1 MAYGSVAVVSLGM
14 LRQQTKA
21 YLKESLEEQYS
32 KEIQEEKDSKEFK
45 KAHLKKLLEG
55 KSSRES
61 QETHSKESHDNAK
74 QHHAWTT
81 THSEDPFRFID
92 DLTMQYLIQST
103 DHLSLYTSN
112 NMGEWPHTFHLTSR
126 RFNTYANEVISTL
139 PAGIELTTQ
148 FLLYSSL
155 QSLSSITTL
164 LEQVFI
170 MIDIIITIVAAYV
183 ITILMLSSTK
193 EKLLSLLSLLTS
205 SFELALLRI
214 IGLRKKAS
222 LQILLLQV
230 LLFTIPGIIVGL
242 VLSLLLYLLLA
253 VILNKHLY
261 LNLPLFPPAS
271 SYIVAVVM
279 GVLAPIISIIPPSL
293 SFSKQQLIQAIDI
306 QHTVT
311 PAFFL
316 HH

>member
-1 MAYGSVAVVSLGM
+1 M
-14 LRQQTKA
+14 LRQQTKT
-21 YLKESLEEQYS
+21 YLKESLEEKYL
-32 KEIQEEKDSKEFK
+32 KEIQEEKDSMELKQVL
-45 KAHLKKLLEG
+45 LKKPLE
-55 KSSRES
+55 E
-61 QETHSKESHDNAK
+61 HSKESPDKTN
-74 QHHAWTT
+74 QHPTWTT
-81 THSEDPFRFID
+81 THSEDPFHFID

-112 NMGEWPHTFHLTSR
+112 NMGEWPHAFHFTSR

-139 PAGIELTTQ
+139 PEGIELTTQ

-170 MIDIIITIVAAYV
+170 MIDIIITVVAAYV

-193 EKLLSLLSLLTS
+193 EKLLSLLSPLMT

-214 IGLRKKAS
+214 IGLRKNAS

-242 VLSLLLYLLLA
+242 VLSLLLYLVLA
-253 VILNKHLY
+253 VILNKHLF

-271 SYIVAVVM
+271 SYSVAVVV
-279 GVLAPIISIIPPSL
+279 GVLAPVISIIPPSL
-293 SFSKQQLIQAIDI
+293 SFSKQQLIQAIDL
-306 QHTVT
+306 QHTVA
-311 PAFFL
+311 PAFF
-316 HH
+316 HHH

>member
-21 YLKESLEEQYS
+21 YLKESLEEKYL
-32 KEIQEEKDSKEFK
+32 KEIQEEKDSKELK
-45 KAHLKKLLEG
+45 QAHLKKPLE
-55 KSSRES
+55 E
-61 QETHSKESHDNAK
+61 HSKESPHKTN
-74 QHHAWTT
+74 QHHTWTT

-112 NMGEWPHTFHLTSR
+112 NMGEWPHAFHFTSR

-139 PAGIELTTQ
+139 PEGIELTTQ

-170 MIDIIITIVAAYV
+170 MIDIIITVVAAYV

-214 IGLRKKAS
+214 IGLRKNAS

-253 VILNKHLY
+253 VILNKHLF
-261 LNLPLFPPAS
+261 LDLPLFPPAS
-271 SYIVAVVM
+271 SYIVAVVV
-279 GVLAPIISIIPPSL
+279 GVIAPVISIIPPSL
-293 SFSKQQLIQAIDI
+293 SFSKQQLIQAIDL

-311 PAFFL
+311 PAFF
-316 HH
+316 HNH

>member
-21 YLKESLEEQYS
+21 YLKESLEEKYS
-32 KEIQEEKDSKEFK
+32 QEIREEKDSMELKQVL
-45 KAHLKKLLEG
+45 LKKPLE
-55 KSSRES
+55 E
-61 QETHSKESHDNAK
+61 HSKESPDKVN

-112 NMGEWPHTFHLTSR
+112 NMGEWPHAFHFTSR

-139 PAGIELTTQ
+139 PEGIEITTQ

-170 MIDIIITIVAAYV
+170 MIDIIITVVAAYV

-193 EKLLSLLSLLTS
+193 EKLLSLLSPLMT

-214 IGLRKKAS
+214 IGLRKNAS

-230 LLFTIPGIIVGL
+230 LLFAIPGIIVGL

-253 VILNKHLY
+253 VILNKHLF

-271 SYIVAVVM
+271 SYIVAVVV
-279 GVLAPIISIIPPSL
+279 GVIAPVISIIPPSL
-293 SFSKQQLIQAIDI
+293 SFSKQQLIQAIDL
-306 QHTVT
+306 QHTVA
-311 PAFFL
+311 PAFF
-316 HH
+316 HHH

>member
-21 YLKESLEEQYS
+21 YLKESLEEKYL
-32 KEIQEEKDSKEFK
+32 KEIQEEKDSME
-45 KAHLKKLLEG
+45 LKQVLFNKPLE
-55 KSSRES
+55 E
-61 QETHSKESHDNAK
+61 HSKESPHKTNR
-74 QHHAWTT
+74 HHTWTT

-112 NMGEWPHTFHLTSR
+112 NMGEWPHAFHFTSR

-139 PAGIELTTQ
+139 PEGIELTTQ

-170 MIDIIITIVAAYV
+170 MIDIIITVVAAYV

-193 EKLLSLLSLLTS
+193 EKLLSLLSPLMT

-214 IGLRKKAS
+214 IGLRKNAS

-230 LLFTIPGIIVGL
+230 LLFAIPGIIVGL

-253 VILNKHLY
+253 VILNKHLF

-271 SYIVAVVM
+271 SYIVAVVV
-279 GVLAPIISIIPPSL
+279 GVIAPVISIIPPSL
-293 SFSKQQLIQAIDI
+293 SFSKQQLIQAIDL
-306 QHTVT
+306 QHTVA
-311 PAFFL
+311 PAFF
-316 HH
+316 HHH